1 MEIAISDLDNKV
13 RAVENLKKTRLDK
26 FDEFVNLL
34 EKKHYPCQI
43 DESAFDLELA
53 LKQQED
59 DCKRLKSCSKNISE
73 LFVLF
78 QAEGFTKFLGLDG
91 EDEQIDKIVD
101 YYDNREKEEESIL
114 HDFTIA
120 VKTVASILWELDH
133 QYENFCASLR
143 EYNSLIRNFKIS
155 DLEKLS
161 VDVKA
166 NESLLLAVK
175 MIAKHWTPQDNNPNL
190 FSNLQDDENDEVEKA
205 RKVLYQFCLKNGT
218 LKLENLFDL
227 NLNVQKIGGEMQ
239 VMTSVDDVGSN
250 GTTLMAKMIFGLAL
264 LYMMSDKKK
273 SAMSICY
280 LDEAASIDTPNQKSL
295 IEAAK
300 KFNFNILFASPTVQN
315 TAHYCVRVE
324 NRNSR
329 NIITRKQWQRFE
341 ELVK

>member
-1 MEIAISDLDNKV
+1 
-13 RAVENLKKTRLDK
+13 
-26 FDEFVNLL
+26 
-34 EKKHYPCQI
+34 
-43 DESAFDLELA
+43 
-53 LKQQED
+53 
-59 DCKRLKSCSKNISE
+59 
-73 LFVLF
+73 
-78 QAEGFTKFLGLDG
+78 
-91 EDEQIDKIVD
+91 
-101 YYDNREKEEESIL
+101 
-114 HDFTIA
+114 
-120 VKTVASILWELDH
+120 
-133 QYENFCASLR
+133 
-143 EYNSLIRNFKIS
+143 
-155 DLEKLS
+155 
-161 VDVKA
+161 
-166 NESLLLAVK
+166 
-175 MIAKHWTPQDNNPNL
+175 
-190 FSNLQDDENDEVEKA
+190 
-205 RKVLYQFCLKNGT
+205 
-218 LKLENLFDL
+218 
-227 NLNVQKIGGEMQ
+227 MQ